1 MSSIILGLEVIFP
14 IVIFI
19 GLGYLFQRLHWATET
34 TFRQMNRITFRVLIP
49 TMLFYNVFASDLS
62 NSFDG
67 NLLIFSVVFILLVFG
82 IGWALARKLFP
93 DPETSSV
100 VAQGLYRSSF
110 VLFGMQITTSIYGY
124 GQTGMAAIL
133 IAVIIP
139 IFNILAVILF
149 ENAKANGNMG
159 EETLKGI
166 VTNPLIIALALGV
179 VCNLVH
185 LPIPDVGMKVIRT
198 CAEMATPIALICLG
212 GTFAFSNI
220 KKYPK
225 ELLITISGRLVIV
238 PLIGV
243 SIAIA
248 LGVSGPN
255 LITVMVMLASPQAP
269 TGYTMA
275 EEYGANAELSGLVVV
290 LTSVLSIF
298 TMFVWVASISAMGL
312 V

>member
-1 MSSIILGLEVIFP
+1 MASIILGFEVIFP
-14 IVIFI
+14 IVVFI
-19 GLGYLFQRLHWATET
+19 GLGYLFQRLHWAQAT
-34 TFRQMNRITFRVLIP
+34 TFRQMNQITFKVLIP
-49 TMLFYNVFASDLS
+49 LMLFYDVFSSDLS
-62 NSFDG
+62 SSFDG
-67 NLLIFSVVFILLVFG
+67 VALIFSIVFILLVFG
-82 IGWALARKLFP
+82 IGWFLARKMFP
-93 DPETSSV
+93 DPKTSSV
-100 VAQGLYRSSF
+100 VAQALYRSSF
-110 VLFGMQITTSIYGY
+110 VIFGMQITTSIYGY

-149 ENAKANGNMG
+149 ENAKSNGNIAS
-159 EETLKGI
+159 TCKGI
-166 VTNPLIIALALGV
+166 ATNPLIIALALGV
-179 VCNLVH
+179 IMNVLAV
-185 LPIPDVGMKVIRT
+185 PIPNVGLKVIHT

-225 ELLITISGRLVIV
+225 ELVVSVTGRLVVV

-248 LGVSGPN
+248 LGITGAN
-255 LITVMVMLASPQAP
+255 LVTIMVMLASPQAP

-275 EEYGANAELSGLVVV
+275 DQMGANAELSGLIVV

-298 TMFVWVASISAMGL
+298 TMFVWVSSLSAMGL
-312 V
+312 L